1 MLSCELWPM
10 AVVARAKKPLPSLD
24 WVDRL
29 LSDQEARRISK
40 DLLKEQFFKSLI
52 QKKYPTKN

>member
-1 MLSCELWPM
+1 M